1 MQARRCPGV
10 AELAALLALLLHTS
24 FVVLVMYLHNGE
36 VNDGKAK
43 ICYEV

>member
-24 FVVLVMYLHNGE
+24 FVVLVMYLPNGE
-36 VNDGKAK
+36 VDDRKAK
-43 ICYEV
+43 IWNEV